1 VLQPDGSYLCS
12 GGAIQLVV
20 DPQRGGRVVSL
31 SLDGKNLLAGLDPSS
46 AASPAEDKTAT
57 AKVDG
62 GTLVVEGDTSAGLH
76 FVKRYTLDATRRSLL
91 VSYDLMNRSQQAL
104 RAAASEG
111 QRVPP
116 VGVVFYPSTHRR
128 YPQSTL
134 KLDESG
140 AVTWFSPGDSREQ
153 GPTKALADGA
163 EGWLAYAHDDLVL
176 IRTFTDTPEERL
188 TADRGEIEVRADYDA
203 ASRQRR
209 AVELTVRGPD
219 VEIASGA
226 GTSWNVRWL
235 LRRLPPSVPAKA
247 GNQQLVGFVRG
258 VIQ

>member
-1 VLQPDGSYLCS
+1 M
-12 GGAIQLVV
+12 I
-20 DPQRGGRVVSL
+20 DPQRGGRVLSL

-46 AASPAEDKTAT
+46 ASTPTEDKTAT

-62 GTLVVEGDTSAGLH
+62 SALVVEGDTSAGLH
-76 FVKRYTLDATRRSLL
+76 FVKRYTLDGTRRSLL
-91 VSYDLMNRSQQAL
+91 VSYELMNRGQQAL
-104 RAAASEG
+104 RAAASEW
-111 QRVPP
+111 QRFPP

-140 AVTWFSPGDSREQ
+140 AVTWFSPGESREQ
-153 GPTKALADGA
+153 RSAKALADGA
-163 EGWLAYAHDDLVL
+163 EGWLAYANDDLVL
-176 IRTFTDTPEERL
+176 IWTFTDTAEERL
-188 TADRGEIEVRADYDA
+188 TPARGEIEVGADYDPT
-203 ASRQRR
+203 SRQRR

-219 VEIASGA
+219 VEIAPGA
-226 GTSWNVRWL
+226 ASSWSVRWL
-235 LRRLPPSVPAKA
+235 LRRLPPSVAAKT